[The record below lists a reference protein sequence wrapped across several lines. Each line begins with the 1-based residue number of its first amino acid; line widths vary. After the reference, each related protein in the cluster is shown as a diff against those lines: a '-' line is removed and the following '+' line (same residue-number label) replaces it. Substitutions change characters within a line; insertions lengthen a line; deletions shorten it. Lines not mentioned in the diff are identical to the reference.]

1 MHFYGKTSSVRYTNE
16 NHIAAVFVQSVFTDY
31 STRAANLIASEWSY
45 KNQNSSYGVNFRA
58 GIFDRVIR
66 VRVKEVLPF

>member
-31 STRAANLIASEWSY
+31 STRAANLIASESVSY
-45 KNQNSSYGVNFRA
+45 THLT
-58 GIFDRVIR
+58 
-66 VRVKEVLPF
+66 LPTKRIV

>member
-1 MHFYGKTSSVRYTNE
+1 MVQCKFNLFLNDSTIMHFYGKMSSVRYTNE

-45 KNQNSSYGVNFRA
+45 KNQNSSYWGRFQ
-58 GIFDRVIR
+58 
-66 VRVKEVLPF
+66 

>member
-45 KNQNSSYGVNFRA
+45 KNQNSSYWGRFQ
-58 GIFDRVIR
+58 
-66 VRVKEVLPF
+66 